1 MTMMKLLRVYTDEN
15 AYFGDRKVFELIA
28 ERARDARL
36 GGATVIEA
44 MIGIGRS
51 AHTHRRHILENDRS
65 VVIEI
70 VDDDAKLRTFIASL
84 RDLKGIG
91 LMTLEAVEIIDLQ
104 SDPDVGR
111 CQGMKPVKP
120 PSIPV
125 AGVRLMPLAARPS
138 RIL

>member
-15 AYFGDRKVFELIA
+15 AYFGDRKVFELVA
-28 ERARDARL
+28 ERARDAHL

-70 VDDDAKLRTFIASL
+70 VDDDTRLRSFIASL
-84 RDLKGIG
+84 RDMEGIG
-91 LMTLEAVEIIDLQ
+91 LMTLEAVEIIAFRADM
-104 SDPDVGR
+104 D
-111 CQGMKPVKP
+111 
-120 PSIPV
+120 
-125 AGVRLMPLAARPS
+125 AGDEAN
-138 RIL
+138 

>member
-70 VDDDAKLRTFIASL
+70 VEDDAKLRTFMTGL

-91 LMTLEAVEIIDLQ
+91 LMTLEAVEIVDLQ
-104 SDPDVGR
+104 SDPESADGR
-111 CQGMKPVKP
+111 E
-120 PSIPV
+120 
-125 AGVRLMPLAARPS
+125 
-138 RIL
+138 

>member
-1 MTMMKLLRVYTDEN
+1 MTMMKLLRVYTDET

-70 VDDDAKLRTFIASL
+70 VDEDVRLRTFMAGL

-91 LMTLEAVEIIDLQ
+91 LMTLEAVEIVDLHA
-104 SDPDVGR
+104 DADDGDGER
-111 CQGMKPVKP
+111 
-120 PSIPV
+120 
-125 AGVRLMPLAARPS
+125 
-138 RIL
+138 

>member
-70 VDDDAKLRTFIASL
+70 VDDDTKLRTFLVGL

-91 LMTLEAVEIIDLQ
+91 LMTLEAVELVDL
-104 SDPDVGR
+104 DADGDADDDGR
-111 CQGMKPVKP
+111 
-120 PSIPV
+120 
-125 AGVRLMPLAARPS
+125 
-138 RIL
+138 

>member
-1 MTMMKLLRVYTDEN
+1 MTMMKLLRIYTDEN

-65 VVIEI
+65 VVIEV
-70 VDDDAKLRTFIASL
+70 VDDDTNLRTFMAGL

-91 LMTLEAVEIIDLQ
+91 LMTLEAVEIIDPYADANLT
-104 SDPDVGR
+104 DG
-111 CQGMKPVKP
+111 GN
-120 PSIPV
+120 
-125 AGVRLMPLAARPS
+125 
-138 RIL
+138 

>member
-1 MTMMKLLRVYTDEN
+1 MTMMKLLRVYTDET

-44 MIGIGRS
+44 MLGIGRS

-70 VDDDAKLRTFIASL
+70 VDEDARLRAFIADL
-84 RDLKGIG
+84 RDITGIG
-91 LMTLEAVEIIDLQ
+91 LMTLEAIEVIDPEIIADA
-104 SDPDVGR
+104 SDER
-111 CQGMKPVKP
+111 E
-120 PSIPV
+120 
-125 AGVRLMPLAARPS
+125 
-138 RIL
+138 

>member
-1 MTMMKLLRVYTDEN
+1 MTMMKLLRVYTDET

-70 VDDDAKLRTFIASL
+70 VDEDARLRTFIANL
-84 RDLKGIG
+84 RDLQGIG

-104 SDPDVGR
+104 SDPESADGR
-111 CQGMKPVKP
+111 
-120 PSIPV
+120 
-125 AGVRLMPLAARPS
+125 A
-138 RIL
+138 

>member
-70 VDDDAKLRTFIASL
+70 VDDEAKLRTFIAGL

-91 LMTLEAVEIIDLQ
+91 LITLEAVEIVALHADA
-104 SDPDVGR
+104 DAGDDGR
-111 CQGMKPVKP
+111 
-120 PSIPV
+120 
-125 AGVRLMPLAARPS
+125 
-138 RIL
+138 

>member
-1 MTMMKLLRVYTDEN
+1 MTVMKLLRVYTDEN

-65 VVIEI
+65 VIIEI
-70 VDDDAKLRTFIASL
+70 VDDEVKLRTFIANL

-91 LMTLEAVEIIDLQ
+91 LMTLEAVEIVQLQ
-104 SDPDVGR
+104 ADTDASD
-111 CQGMKPVKP
+111 
-120 PSIPV
+120 
-125 AGVRLMPLAARPS
+125 ATE
-138 RIL
+138 

>member
-1 MTMMKLLRVYTDEN
+1 MTMMKLLRLYTDET

-70 VDDDAKLRTFIASL
+70 VDEDARLRTFIANL
-84 RDLKGIG
+84 RDLQGIG

-104 SDPDVGR
+104 SDPESADGR
-111 CQGMKPVKP
+111 
-120 PSIPV
+120 
-125 AGVRLMPLAARPS
+125 A
-138 RIL
+138 

>member
-70 VDDDAKLRTFIASL
+70 VDDDARLRTFITSL

-91 LMTLEAVEIIDLQ
+91 LMTLEAVEIVDLHA
-104 SDPDVGR
+104 DADAGDDGR
-111 CQGMKPVKP
+111 
-120 PSIPV
+120 
-125 AGVRLMPLAARPS
+125 
-138 RIL
+138 

>member
-51 AHTHRRHILENDRS
+51 AHMHRRHILENDRS

-70 VDDDAKLRTFIASL
+70 VDDEAKLRNFMTGL
-84 RDLKGIG
+84 RDLTGIG
-91 LMTLEAVEIIDLQ
+91 LMTLEAVEIVDLHA
-104 SDPDVGR
+104 DADTGD
-111 CQGMKPVKP
+111 GEN
-120 PSIPV
+120 
-125 AGVRLMPLAARPS
+125 
-138 RIL
+138 

>member
-1 MTMMKLLRVYTDEN
+1 MKLLRVYTDEN

-65 VVIEI
+65 VVIEV
-70 VDDDAKLRTFIASL
+70 VDDDVKLRSFIAGL
-84 RDLKGIG
+84 RGLKGIG
-91 LMTLEAVEIIDLQ
+91 LMTLEAVEVVDLHA
-104 SDPDVGR
+104 DAD
-111 CQGMKPVKP
+111 
-120 PSIPV
+120 
-125 AGVRLMPLAARPS
+125 AGDGEN
-138 RIL
+138 

>member
-70 VDDDAKLRTFIASL
+70 VDDDKKLRTFLVGL

-91 LMTLEAVEIIDLQ
+91 LMTLEAVELVDL
-104 SDPDVGR
+104 DADGDANDDGR
-111 CQGMKPVKP
+111 
-120 PSIPV
+120 
-125 AGVRLMPLAARPS
+125 
-138 RIL
+138 

>member
-1 MTMMKLLRVYTDEN
+1 MTIMKLLRVYTDEN

-65 VVIEI
+65 IVIEI
-70 VDDDAKLRTFIASL
+70 VDDEAKLRTFTAGL

-91 LMTLEAVEIIDLQ
+91 LMTLEAVEIVALHADA
-104 SDPDVGR
+104 DADDDGR
-111 CQGMKPVKP
+111 
-120 PSIPV
+120 
-125 AGVRLMPLAARPS
+125 
-138 RIL
+138 

>member
-1 MTMMKLLRVYTDEN
+1 MTIMKLLRVYTDEN

-70 VDDDAKLRTFIASL
+70 VDDEAKLRTFIAGL

-91 LMTLEAVEIIDLQ
+91 LITLEAVEIVALHADA
-104 SDPDVGR
+104 DAGDDGR
-111 CQGMKPVKP
+111 
-120 PSIPV
+120 
-125 AGVRLMPLAARPS
+125 
-138 RIL
+138 

>member
-1 MTMMKLLRVYTDEN
+1 MTMMKLLRVYTDET

-51 AHTHRRHILENDRS
+51 AHTRRRHILENDRS

-70 VDDDAKLRTFIASL
+70 VDDDTQLRTFIAGL

-91 LMTLEAVEIIDLQ
+91 LMTLEAVEIVDLHA
-104 SDPDVGR
+104 DADAGDDGR
-111 CQGMKPVKP
+111 
-120 PSIPV
+120 
-125 AGVRLMPLAARPS
+125 
-138 RIL
+138 

>member
-1 MTMMKLLRVYTDEN
+1 MMKLLRVYTDEN

-28 ERARDARL
+28 ERARDTRL

-70 VDDDAKLRTFIASL
+70 VDDDPKLRTFIAGL

-91 LMTLEAVEIIDLQ
+91 LMTLEAVEIVDLGT
-104 SDPDVGR
+104 D
-111 CQGMKPVKP
+111 
-120 PSIPV
+120 
-125 AGVRLMPLAARPS
+125 AGAGDDER
-138 RIL
+138 

>member
-70 VDDDAKLRTFIASL
+70 VDDDAKLRTFMMGL

-91 LMTLEAVEIIDLQ
+91 LMTLEAVEIIDLHA
-104 SDPDVGR
+104 DADADDDGR
-111 CQGMKPVKP
+111 
-120 PSIPV
+120 
-125 AGVRLMPLAARPS
+125 
-138 RIL
+138 

>member
-1 MTMMKLLRVYTDEN
+1 MTMMKLLRLYTDET

-70 VDDDAKLRTFIASL
+70 VDEDARLRTFIANL
-84 RDLKGIG
+84 RDLQGIG

-104 SDPDVGR
+104 SDPESADGR
-111 CQGMKPVKP
+111 E
-120 PSIPV
+120 
-125 AGVRLMPLAARPS
+125 
-138 RIL
+138 

>member
-36 GGATVIEA
+36 SGATVIEA

-91 LMTLEAVEIIDLQ
+91 LMTLEAVEIVVLHADA
-104 SDPDVGR
+104 DAGDDGR
-111 CQGMKPVKP
+111 
-120 PSIPV
+120 
-125 AGVRLMPLAARPS
+125 
-138 RIL
+138 